1 MSILDTTGWDW
12 GGGSGDAEL
21 IPDGTRCKSKITRV
35 TFATRKTDQSKYL
48 IVAFESIEHPDA
60 DEFVEFLDFMSN
72 KRGTARDRRRESAK
86 WESFRTCFGLYINND
101 GQTDTKDWLHREG
114 LVEIGVKDGGKE
126 SSGKDRGNVNYIK
139 EYVVSHDSE
148 DEE

>member
-12 GGGSGDAEL
+12 GGGGEIAL

-35 TFATRKTDQSKYL
+35 TFATRNDSSKYL

-60 DEFVEFLDFMSN
+60 DEFVEFLDFMTN
-72 KRGTARDRRRESAK
+72 KRGSARDRRREAAK
-86 WESFRTCFGLYINND
+86 WENFRKCFELYINND

-114 LVEIGVKDGGKE
+114 LVEVGIKDGGRD
-126 SSGKDRGNVNYIK
+126 STGKSRGNVNYIK
-139 EYVVSHDSE
+139 EYLFPRVDEE
-148 DEE
+148 DE